1 MTEIRRYP
9 VDKQTFRKV
18 IDGHFVYVD
27 KTDLVYKM
35 THDYEYVFLS
45 RPRRFGKS
53 LMCSTLKEYFSGN
66 KELFRGLKIDALEK
80 EWTRYPVIDISFA
93 NAKSVTEDSI
103 NELIESILDE
113 NEKKFGVAREG
124 NDLGVRFSSLVTNVA
139 QKTGQNV
146 VIIIDEYDA
155 PMLDT
160 VHNDDLQESVRAVQ
174 NKFFAPLKTLD
185 EYIRFVFLTGI
196 TKFSQMSIFSTLNNL
211 QDISLKPEFETICGI
226 SHEEMLTTLRPDI
239 QSFAEAEGRTFD
251 EMVKMM
257 KIKYDGY
264 SFSRNRCGVFNP
276 FEVMNALNAKEL
288 GDYWFD
294 SGTPTALLKLISK
307 FNIQMEDYDGIE
319 CSPMRFKR
327 PVEKITDLVPFL
339 YQSGYLT
346 IKDYRY
352 DAFDETVLE
361 TYTLGYP
368 NGEVRTAF
376 ANCLFTDYYKASED
390 IALRN
395 AYVQFRRDDDID
407 EFIKHLQVF
416 FDGFPFSLNNQK
428 NNETH
433 YHSIIYTV
441 LTSFG
446 ANISA
451 NVETALGKADLI
463 LRMPKTIYVIEIK
476 NDRSVKSAK
485 RQIQRRRYAK
495 AYLDSGKRIVKLA
508 LKFSS
513 RQKNITG
520 YEATEEKVS

>member
-226 SHEEMLTTLRPDI
+226 SQEEMLTTLRPDI

-327 PVEKITDLVPFL
+327 PVEKITDLV
-339 YQSGYLT
+339 
-346 IKDYRY
+346 
-352 DAFDETVLE
+352 
-361 TYTLGYP
+361 
-368 NGEVRTAF
+368 
-376 ANCLFTDYYKASED
+376 
-390 IALRN
+390 
-395 AYVQFRRDDDID
+395 
-407 EFIKHLQVF
+407 
-416 FDGFPFSLNNQK
+416 
-428 NNETH
+428 
-433 YHSIIYTV
+433 
-441 LTSFG
+441 
-446 ANISA
+446 
-451 NVETALGKADLI
+451 
-463 LRMPKTIYVIEIK
+463 
-476 NDRSVKSAK
+476 
-485 RQIQRRRYAK
+485 
-495 AYLDSGKRIVKLA
+495 
-508 LKFSS
+508 
-513 RQKNITG
+513 
-520 YEATEEKVS
+520 